1 MAEKEQTETKW
12 FKRFIK
18 LFFAGFL
25 LILLGVVILMAAA
38 LLSGSGNASFGGVIF
53 IWFFPIVFGAG
64 PEAQWLILFAVILAV
79 LGLII
84 FLVTR
89 KTIGKS
95 GL

>member
-1 MAEKEQTETKW
+1 MTKEQVEAKW

-25 LILLGVVILMAAA
+25 LILLGVIILMAAT

-64 PEAQWLILFAVILAV
+64 PEAHWLILFAVILAV
-79 LGLII
+79 LGVIV

-89 KTIGKS
+89 KTVGKS